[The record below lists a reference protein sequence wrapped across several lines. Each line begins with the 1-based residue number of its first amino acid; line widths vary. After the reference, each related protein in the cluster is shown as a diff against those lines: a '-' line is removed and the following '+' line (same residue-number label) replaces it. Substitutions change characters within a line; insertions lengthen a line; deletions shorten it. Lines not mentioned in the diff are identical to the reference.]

1 MFVIIQI
8 NIGLTETPTD
18 KLRSI
23 LAQADYTYTVRKWDA
38 EGVLFRT
45 YCYVPERDPITG
57 EDFHERED
65 HAHLLKASTVLLLYS
80 LLL

>member
-38 EGVLFRT
+38 EGVPFWT

-57 EDFHERED
+57 ENFHKRD
-65 HAHLLKASTVLLLYS
+65 HTHLLKASTVWLLYS